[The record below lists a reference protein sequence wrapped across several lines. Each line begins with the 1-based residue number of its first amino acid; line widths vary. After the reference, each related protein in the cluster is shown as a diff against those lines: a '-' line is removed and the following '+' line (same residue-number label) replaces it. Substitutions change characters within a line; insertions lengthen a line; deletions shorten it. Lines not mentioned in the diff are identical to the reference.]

1 MRGRHDPQVTM
12 LAFIDLE
19 TRVPPDHPL
28 RLIKAMADKAL
39 AALSPDLDRMYAD
52 IGRPSIPPERLLKA
66 SLLISLYSVR
76 SERGFCEQLDYIGI
90 AQIKLIPPTM

>member
-28 RLIKAMADKAL
+28 RIIKKLADSSSRLPSNEVWQKLPSSATWN
-39 AALSPDLDRMYAD
+39 AWP
-52 IGRPSIPPERLLKA
+52 GRA
-66 SLLISLYSVR
+66 
-76 SERGFCEQLDYIGI
+76 
-90 AQIKLIPPTM
+90 

>member
-28 RLIKAMADKAL
+28 RIIKKLADQAL
-39 AALSPDLDRMYAD
+39 KALSPDLEAD
-52 IGRPSIPPERLLKA
+52 VRHRRPDLLSRPS
-66 SLLISLYSVR
+66 
-76 SERGFCEQLDYIGI
+76 DW
-90 AQIKLIPPTM
+90 